1 MTQDQLKVRLSVIVP
16 IYNEAKTVTKILEKL
31 LQSADVFEVVVV
43 DDGSTDD
50 SLKIVS
56 KIKHRKLRV
65 FSKPNGGKGSAVR
78 FGLEHVKGNYVL
90 IQDSDL
96 EYDPDD
102 IPVLLEPVRK
112 GKAEVIYGSRF
123 LGSHSNLLFWHRVGN
138 QFLNFIVNILYDTT
152 LSDMETCY
160 KLLPTNLFRSLNIK
174 ADKFELEPEIT
185 CKVLRRKVKIY
196 EVPITY
202 VGRDFS
208 EGKKITWRDGF
219 GALQMILVLRIL
231 PSSRT

>member
-1 MTQDQLKVRLSVIVP
+1 MWVTSKLKLSVIVP
-16 IYNEAKTVTKILEKL
+16 IFNEEKTVVKVLQKL
-31 LQSADVFEVVVV
+31 LASTEVFEVVVV
-43 DDGSTDD
+43 DDGSTDG
-50 SLKIVS
+50 SLK
-56 KIKHRKLRV
+56 KIQQLKHKKLRV
-65 FSKPNGGKGSAVR
+65 FSKANGGKGSAVR
-78 FGLEHVKGNYVL
+78 YGLEKVTGDYVL

-102 IPVLLEPVRK
+102 IPVLVEPVKK

-138 QFLNFIVNILYDTT
+138 SFLNFVVNIMYDTT

-160 KLLPTNLFRSLNIK
+160 KLLPTELFRSLDIK
-174 ADKFELEPEIT
+174 ANKFDMEPEIT
-185 CKVLRRKVKIY
+185 CKMLRKKVKIY

-202 VGRDFS
+202 VGRDFT

-219 GALQMILVLRIL
+219 GALWMIFKLRF
-231 PSSRT
+231 

>member
-1 MTQDQLKVRLSVIVP
+1 MSSSDHLRLSVIVP
-16 IYNEAKTVTKILEKL
+16 IYNEEKTVTHILSKL
-31 LQSADVFEVVVV
+31 IQSSDVYEVVVV
-43 DDGSTDD
+43 DDGSTDG
-50 SLKIVS
+50 SLA
-56 KIKHRKLRV
+56 KIKALKSKKLRV

-78 FGLEHVKGNYVL
+78 FGLEYVTGSHVL

-102 IPVLLEPVRK
+102 IPVLLEPIRK
-112 GKAEVIYGSRF
+112 GRVEVVYGSRF

-138 QFLNFIVNILYDTT
+138 SFLNFVVNIMYDTT

-160 KLLPTNLFRSLNIK
+160 KVLPTELFQSLNIE
-174 ADKFELEPEIT
+174 ADKFDLEPEIT
-185 CKVLRRKVKIY
+185 CKVLRKHIKIF

-202 VGRDFS
+202 VGRDFA

-219 GALQMILVLRIL
+219 GALRMIFKLRFAQL
-231 PSSRT
+231 D

>member
-1 MTQDQLKVRLSVIVP
+1 MSSTDHLQLSVIVP
-16 IYNEAKTVTKILEKL
+16 IYNEEKTVTHILNKL
-31 LQSADVFEVVVV
+31 LKSSDVYEVVVV
-43 DDGSTDD
+43 DDGSTDG
-50 SLKIVS
+50 SLAI
-56 KIKHRKLRV
+56 IKALKNKKLRV

-78 FGLEHVKGNYVL
+78 FGLDHVTGTHVL

-102 IPVLLEPVRK
+102 IPVLLEPIRK
-112 GKAEVIYGSRF
+112 GRVEVVYGSRF

-138 QFLNFIVNILYDTT
+138 SFLNFVVNIMYDTT

-160 KLLPTNLFRSLNIK
+160 KVLPTELFRSLDIQ
-174 ADKFELEPEIT
+174 ADKFDLEPEIT
-185 CKVLRRKVKIY
+185 CKVLRKHIKIF

-202 VGRDFS
+202 VGRDFA

-219 GALQMILVLRIL
+219 GALTMIFKLRFAEL
-231 PSSRT
+231 D

>member
-1 MTQDQLKVRLSVIVP
+1 MSSIDHLQLSVIVP
-16 IYNEAKTVTKILEKL
+16 IYNEEKTVTNILAKL
-31 LQSADVFEVVVV
+31 VKSSDVYEVVVV
-43 DDGSTDD
+43 DDGSTDG
-50 SLKIVS
+50 SLAKIRTIKS
-56 KIKHRKLRV
+56 KKLKV

-78 FGLEHVKGNYVL
+78 FGLDHVTGSHVL

-102 IPVLLEPVRK
+102 IPILLEPIRK
-112 GKAEVIYGSRF
+112 GRVEVVYGSRF

-138 QFLNFIVNILYDTT
+138 SFLNFVVNIMYDTT

-160 KLLPTNLFRSLNIK
+160 KVLPTELFRSLKIQ
-174 ADKFELEPEIT
+174 ADKFDLEPEIT
-185 CKVLRRKVKIY
+185 CKVLRKHIKIF

-202 VGRDFS
+202 VGRDFT

-219 GALQMILVLRIL
+219 GALKMIFKLRFAQL
-231 PSSRT
+231 D

>member
-31 LQSADVFEVVVV
+31 LRSTDIFEVVVV

-50 SLKIVS
+50 SLKIVT
-56 KIKHRKLRV
+56 KIKHKKLRV

-138 QFLNFIVNILYDTT
+138 QFLNFVVNILYDTT

-202 VGRDFS
+202 VGRDFA

-231 PSSRT
+231 PSGRT